1 MVRQLFK
8 IKVGLE
14 LFSFPSSNLIYL
26 RIQITV
32 PKQKRY
38 FLFIISEF
46 QCNTLFTFQIENIKV
61 TYDLPEVLKKIEDNS
76 TRRVVNIFIF

>member
-1 MVRQLFK
+1 MVRQLLK
-8 IKVGLE
+8 IKVCLE
-14 LFSFPSSNLIYL
+14 FFSFPSSNLIYL
-26 RIQITV
+26 RIQM
-32 PKQKRY
+32 Y

-76 TRRVVNIFIF
+76 TRRMVNIFIF